1 MRFKHWK
8 IGVAVFLAVG
18 LVASSCGSDDDGAA
32 TEPEIV
38 EVQVTV
44 EVPVEVPGETIE
56 VEVPGDTVEVEV
68 PGETIS
74 IDPITFWSTET
85 QPARLEIT
93 KGIIER
99 FTAETGIQVVLVAA
113 DEGQLPSLMISN
125 AASGTLPDV
134 VFHPLDFTVGWAAQG
149 LLNTAATDEVVA
161 NLGADTFS
169 QGALNLV
176 DVGGEFAAV
185 PSDGWGQIL
194 VYRQDLFDAAGLA
207 PPTTFAAISEA
218 ATTLNDPDNDFFGI
232 TAATDASAVF
242 TQQTFEHFALANDCQ
257 LVDDGGTI
265 TLDSPNCV
273 EAIEFFATL
282 MDSSPGG
289 LQDVVGT
296 RATYFAGQAAM
307 VVWSPFILDEM
318 AGLRDAAL
326 PTCPECEDNI
336 SFLAE
341 NSAIVPA
348 FSGPSGGDAQY
359 GQISYMG
366 ISVDADVPAAQA
378 FIEFWLSDGYIDWL
392 STSPEGKFPMRRG
405 TADDPT
411 EYLDEWRALET
422 GVDRK
427 AVLADFYG
435 EEVLNVLIE
444 GSDNFSRW
452 GFNQGQGELVTAMY
466 SSLPVPA
473 AVSDVL
479 DGRFTAEEAA
489 AEMQAAAEEELSL
502 IESE

>member
-1 MRFKHWK
+1 MRLGNWK
-8 IGVAVFLAVG
+8 LAVAVTMGFTLLA
-18 LVASSCGSDDDGAA
+18 AACGSDDDTAA
-32 TEPEIV
+32 PEPEII
-38 EVQVTV
+38 
-44 EVPVEVPGETIE
+44 EVPGETI
-56 VEVPGDTVEVEV
+56 EVEV

-85 QPARLEIT
+85 QPERLEIT

-99 FTAETGIQVVLVAA
+99 FTAETGIEVVLVAA
-113 DEGQLPSLMISN
+113 DEGQLPALMISN

-134 VFHPLDFTVGWAAQG
+134 VFHPVDFTVGWAAQG
-149 LLNTAATDEVVA
+149 LLNTSATNEVVA

-169 QGALNLV
+169 QGALGLV
-176 DVGGEFAAV
+176 DVGGEVAAV

-194 VYRQDLFDAAGLA
+194 VYRKDLFDAAGLDA
-207 PPTTFAAISEA
+207 PTTFATISEA
-218 ATTLNDPDNDFFGI
+218 ATTLNDPGANFFGI
-232 TAATDASAVF
+232 TAATDAGAVF

-257 LVDDGGTI
+257 LVDGSGTV

-273 EAIEFFATL
+273 EAIEFFTTL

-326 PTCPECEDNI
+326 PACDECADNI

-348 FSGPSGGDAQY
+348 FSGPSGSPAQY
-359 GQISYMG
+359 GQISYLG
-366 ISVDADVPAAQA
+366 ITVDADVAAAQA
-378 FIEFWLSDGYIDWL
+378 FIEFWLSDGYVDWL

-405 TADDPT
+405 TADNPT
-411 EYLDEWRALET
+411 EYLDAWRALET
-422 GVDRK
+422 GVDRR

-435 EEVLNVLIE
+435 EDVLNELIE

-452 GFNQGQGELVTAMY
+452 GFNQGQGELVTAIY
-466 SSLPVPA
+466 SSLPVPQ

-479 DGRFTAEEAA
+479 DGRFTAEQAA
-489 AEMQAAAEEELSL
+489 AEMQAAAEEELEL
-502 IESE
+502 IQSDE